1 MCQRGNQWYGVEKKT
16 LPALYRFVFPPDY
29 IECKSVVFVCVCEP
43 WWGFFLECSPPP
55 PSIAQHFPH
64 FKRSRGRHGDPD
76 LWTVELFFCLSVA
89 GGKTAGTHSCMWLL
103 MLRCCVLL
111 FGAGVDFYRNIQRC
125 YCTWTRV
132 FGCCRV
138 GFRGSGRVTA
148 ASAPRPPP
156 LPPHG
161 KWSSQYIYTSLKPLL
176 KTDDCSFRA
185 QWISMNILDCS
196 NWLCAIVTMEIQ

>member
-1 MCQRGNQWYGVEKKT
+1 MSEGQILILGLRENQRKFSSPSSSSSKCVSGGINDMVLKKK
-16 LPALYRFVFPPDY
+16 RFRPFTDLCSRQ
-29 IECKSVVFVCVCEP
+29 IISSVNLLFSCVCVSRDEV
-43 WWGFFLECSPPP
+43 FFLNAPPL
-55 PSIAQHFPH
+55 PH
-64 FKRSRGRHGDPD
+64 LLHNTFLTSSVLEVVDGDPD

-156 LPPHG
+156 PSPHTG
-161 KWSSQYIYTSLKPLL
+161 SEVLSIFTHL
-176 KTDDCSFRA
+176 
-185 QWISMNILDCS
+185 
-196 NWLCAIVTMEIQ
+196 